1 MVSESYCLTIVT
13 VVRNDADAL
22 AATLDSVAAQR
33 RDGVEHLIVDG
44 ASDDATTAMLDRARQ
59 TQGTRVVSEP
69 DRGIYDAMNKGWHLA
84 QGRYVQYLNAGDV
97 FASDDEAAWA
107 VARLTD
113 THDEWLRTRVRFVAD
128 DGRATRPLPSVAI
141 TRRFWWGWQP
151 VLHQGAFMSRDL
163 LQQLDGF
170 AENLRIV
177 GDYDLMQRALAA
189 GVVPVT
195 DARVTVDVDA
205 AGVSTQRWRDGLVE
219 MHRSRVVGRSV
230 PLRTASAL
238 DMGTHVAVVGVK
250 RTLRRGA
257 ERILGERR
265 VSAIRS

>member
-1 MVSESYCLTIVT
+1 MSESYCLTIVT
-13 VVRNDADAL
+13 VVRNDAAAL
-22 AATLDSVAAQR
+22 AATLDSVGRQSR
-33 RDGVEHLIVDG
+33 EGVEHLIVDG
-44 ASDDATTAMLDRARQ
+44 ASDDDTTGVLDRAKEMP
-59 TQGTRVVSEP
+59 GTRVVSEP
-69 DRGIYDAMNKGWHLA
+69 DRGIYDAMNKGWRLA
-84 QGRYVQYLNAGDV
+84 AGRFVQYLNAGDI
-97 FASDDEAAWA
+97 FASADEVAW
-107 VARLTD
+107 VVDRLNETD
-113 THDEWLRTRVRFVAD
+113 CEWLRTRVRFVAH

-141 TRRFWWGWQP
+141 TPRFWWGWQP

-163 LQQLDGF
+163 LLRLDGF
-170 AENLRIV
+170 ADHLRIV

-238 DMGTHVAVVGVK
+238 DMGTHMAVVGVK

-257 ERILGERR
+257 ERILGEQR